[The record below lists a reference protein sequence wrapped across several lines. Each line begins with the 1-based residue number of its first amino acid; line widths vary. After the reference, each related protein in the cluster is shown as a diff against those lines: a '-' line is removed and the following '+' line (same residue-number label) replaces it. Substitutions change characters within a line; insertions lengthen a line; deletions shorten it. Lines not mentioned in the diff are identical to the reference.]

1 MYGFGCAIVLILNYT
16 KGLRAIFIF
25 EKKRNEDRGQ
35 KIELSCRCQMR
46 MALVVAGPVQHS
58 TRDSEEKEKWAT
70 ELLYTG
76 KERRNNVTAMR
87 IKMLETCQRK
97 A

>member
-25 EKKRNEDRGQ
+25 EKRNEYRGQ

-58 TRDSEEKEKWAT
+58 TRDSKEKEKWAT

-87 IKMLETCQRK
+87 IKVLETCQRK